1 MENSEELVT
10 VVCYSLV
17 PTITERVMTRS
28 EFNQFNKIFKSKKR
42 VNDSGEAI
50 YSFDLVKDFQDWQFT
65 VESEGWPGSQYEDRS
80 FFRAYTGDVTT
91 CTDDCVYMD
100 LDQTWQE
107 PFKNKGLIPRED
119 PFYVRFNRQPDS

>member
-1 MENSEELVT
+1 MGDFTDALAALVGKAAPGLSAPT
-10 VVCYSLV
+10 VSRLK
-17 PTITERVMTRS
+17 TDWE
-28 EFNQFNKIFKSKKR
+28 
-42 VNDSGEAI
+42 
-50 YSFDLVKDFQDWQFT
+50 KDFQDWQFT

-119 PFYVRFNRQPDS
+119 PFYVRFNKQPNS